1 MIRLSKIPRIEASV
15 APRAWRN
22 GCGQKVSKVVKA
34 VGTGNNH
41 YQRGVRIHYRE
52 TVHKEGPH
60 ASNV

>member
-1 MIRLSKIPRIEASV
+1 MIRLSKIPRIEAGM
-15 APRAWRN
+15 APRAPT
-22 GCGQKVSKVVKA
+22 GSCGQVVSKVVKA